1 MNTIKIVDS
10 KTNQSYIYDW
20 ENIPNKT
27 LLGNNVSID
36 FNFKFLSNIQ
46 DYGLPVKNKEQLKT
60 VILYAFKNMGLEITE
75 ECLERSHHLYT
86 KESRERFKVYINNE
100 IKNTEL
106 TKFQEKKELKNLN
119 IKEVLI
125 SNSLNNANNNINYSA
140 YFDRINLGIQQGY
153 TLENIKNKLVEKV
166 GLVLATEIMEN
177 YKIKT
182 R

>member
-36 FNFKFLSNIQ
+36 FNFKFLSTIQ

-106 TKFQEKKELKNLN
+106 TKFQEKKELENLN